1 MARFSDAFKIGT
13 KTVGPGHP
21 CFIIAE
27 AGVNHNG
34 DMDLARQLIDKAV
47 AAGVDA
53 VKFQTFKAEHVVSEV
68 APKAAYQKETTDIEE
83 SQLDMERRLE
93 LPFENFIDL
102 QDYCRKKDIIFLS
115 SPFDMGSIDFLS
127 SINIPAFKV
136 PSGEIDNPLFFRRLA
151 RTNVPI
157 IFSTGMADMQEVGR
171 AATWLDEEG
180 ARDICILHCV
190 SNYPARPEDMNLR
203 AMETLRNNYQV
214 PVGLSDHT
222 PGVEIAIAAVALGAN
237 LVEKHFTLDKSMDGP
252 DHQASLDPEE
262 LKALVT
268 GIRNVEMAFGNGIKT
283 PKPSEEDTRN
293 VARRSLFLT
302 RTIAAGDIIQLD
314 DLIAL
319 RPSGGIPPFD
329 LDKVIGKKSR
339 IDLDE
344 GAMLTWQDLT

>member
-222 PGVEIAIAAVALGAN
+222 PGVEIAIAAVALGAS

>member
-203 AMETLRNNYQV
+203 AMETLRNNYKV

-268 GIRNVEMAFGNGIKT
+268 GIRNVEMAFGNGIKI